1 MTIHDTKSLVPAATA
16 RVAPFFGALQR
27 EIDRVFADFGSFDV
41 DIFNH
46 GPRMNLSEDENG
58 MELTIE
64 VPGLTEKDVEVELR
78 DDILTISGEAETR
91 TEKSERN
98 VRFAER
104 RFGAFSRSVRLP
116 EGVDGGRLSASMK
129 NGLLTISAPRAAD
142 KPAKKTSIPVKA
154 G

>member
-1 MTIHDTKSLVPAATA
+1 MTVHDAKSLVPATTA

-27 EIDRVFADFGSFDV
+27 EIDRVFADFGNLDV

-46 GPRMNLSEDENG
+46 GPRMNLSEDEDG
-58 MELTIE
+58 MELTVE
-64 VPGLTEKDVEVELR
+64 VPGLSEKEIKVELR
-78 DDILTISGEAETR
+78 DDLLTVSGEAEVR
-91 TEKSERN
+91 TEKSDAN

-116 EGVDGGRLSASMK
+116 QGVDGDRLSASLK
-129 NGLLTISAPRAAD
+129 NGLLIISAPRAAGR
-142 KPAKKTSIPVKA
+142 PAKKTSIPVKA